1 MELAGQSTPR
11 VAIYARQSVDEDQGI
26 AQQIED
32 CRTEVFRRGWR
43 VVAEYQDNDTS
54 ASKERGPKTA
64 WSAML
69 KGFDAGEFDTMI
81 VTETSRITRSLGDV
95 LDIRP
100 PRRDIRVVVAREGI
114 DTELDDFMLKQLVL
128 LAEREVR
135 IKTERAARYAVGR
148 RLAGHPTPGMPP
160 HGYRW
165 VPSIE
170 RDAAGTRYRI
180 DETEAEDI
188 RQIFSEFL
196 AGAPLAQVARD
207 LNDDGKLTRRGARW
221 DATMVRRVLLNPLY
235 AALLPP
241 AQPTGKFDATSIDLE
256 ACTPGAWQAIV
267 ERHQLVASRGRL
279 IGVRPN
285 HSGTARKWLL
295 SGLAVCGSC
304 SRPVRSASGQ
314 THPTA
319 PVDGGSAAP
328 SRRYHA
334 YRCPNGHFMRNGDI
348 IDEYV
353 AEVCIARLARKDAA
367 DLLAPRSDW
376 MDVATLNSTR
386 EALKRR
392 RQSIA
397 SFVARGLMTDTDAD
411 ESLVSIAHELQSIG
425 DQIALAVLEDPLA
438 EVAAVEDVR
447 DWWMGASLA
456 RRRLVVEALMAV
468 KIHPVGNGKRVTT
481 LSGAAATISVEWI
494 TR

>member
-1 MELAGQSTPR
+1 
-11 VAIYARQSVDEDQGI
+11 
-26 AQQIED
+26 
-32 CRTEVFRRGWR
+32 
-43 VVAEYQDNDTS
+43 
-54 ASKERGPKTA
+54 
-64 WSAML
+64 
-69 KGFDAGEFDTMI
+69 
-81 VTETSRITRSLGDV
+81 
-95 LDIRP
+95 
-100 PRRDIRVVVAREGI
+100 
-114 DTELDDFMLKQLVL
+114 
-128 LAEREVR
+128 
-135 IKTERAARYAVGR
+135 
-148 RLAGHPTPGMPP
+148 
-160 HGYRW
+160 
-165 VPSIE
+165 
-170 RDAAGTRYRI
+170 
-180 DETEAEDI
+180 
-188 RQIFSEFL
+188 
-196 AGAPLAQVARD
+196 
-207 LNDDGKLTRRGARW
+207 
-221 DATMVRRVLLNPLY
+221 
-235 AALLPP
+235 
-241 AQPTGKFDATSIDLE
+241 
-256 ACTPGAWQAIV
+256 
-267 ERHQLVASRGRL
+267 
-279 IGVRPN
+279 
-285 HSGTARKWLL
+285 
-295 SGLAVCGSC
+295 
-304 SRPVRSASGQ
+304 
-314 THPTA
+314 
-319 PVDGGSAAP
+319 
-328 SRRYHA
+328 
-334 YRCPNGHFMRNGDI
+334 MRNGDI